1 MNGNAT
7 EKGSIL
13 VVDDEP
19 VITAQLEDML
29 GAMGYHVLES
39 AGAGEEAVD
48 FASRLHPDLVL
59 MDIVMPGR
67 MDGIAACDR
76 IQRELN
82 IPVVFLTAFGDDEHI
97 AQAKAAHPYGY
108 ILKPYQNCQIKAA
121 VEIALGKKRMERTL
135 ETTLAAVRAK
145 AEDSELRLRE
155 AHHRIKNHLNV
166 VAGLLGL
173 QSDVASDATCR
184 DLLEMSRHRV
194 LAVAHIHERLSGAP
208 RDRRLDCRD
217 YLRSLVERMVR
228 VLTFGLRR
236 PRLLLDIDSIDLD
249 SSALAPLGLI
259 VNELLS
265 NTVKHAFPGDRDGE
279 IRVTLRARGGRA
291 ELVVS
296 DDGVGLPE
304 AAAAGSDSLGLEVV
318 RGLAAQLGGGL
329 TLERGEPGTRATVS
343 FPL

>member
-1 MNGNAT
+1 MKGNAT

-19 VITAQLEDML
+19 IITAQLEDML

-76 IQRELN
+76 IQREFN
-82 IPVVFLTAFGDDEHI
+82 IPVVLLTAFGDDEHI
-97 AQAKAAHPYGY
+97 ARAKAAHPYGY
-108 ILKPYQNCQIKAA
+108 ILKPYQNCQIKAS
-121 VEIALGKKRMERTL
+121 VEIALEKKRMERAL
-135 ETTLAAVRAK
+135 EKTLAAFRAK

-173 QSDVASDATCR
+173 QSEVTSDAACR

-194 LAVAHIHERLSGAP
+194 LAVAHIHERLSGAD
-208 RDRRLDCRD
+208 RDRRLDCRE
-217 YLRSLVERMVR
+217 YLCALVERMVR
-228 VLTFGLRR
+228 VLTYGRRR
-236 PRLLLDIDSIDLD
+236 PRLVLEIENIVLD
-249 SSALAPLGLI
+249 SWALAPLGLI
-259 VNELLS
+259 ANELLS
-265 NTVKHAFPGDRDGE
+265 NTVKHAFPGDREGE
-279 IRVTLRARGGRA
+279 IRVSLRARDSRA

-296 DDGVGLPE
+296 DNGVGLPQ
-304 AAAAGSDSLGLEVV
+304 AADAGSDSLGLELV
-318 RGLAAQLGGGL
+318 RGLAAQLDGGL
-329 TLERGEPGTRATVS
+329 TLERGEPGTRATVF